1 MRDHYS
7 SCTKIL
13 YVAFSGIVFCISI
26 LIYNSSAFTSL
37 IGEKVREGER
47 SLPYSFIAS
56 GGQVGLLI
64 VGSAGSYIGV
74 AYTWD
79 YLFQLI
85 GMLSLC
91 WVYTLYKM
99 DKSYRTEIYDKAELA
114 EKAVEAERPDLC
126 RKAVIAMM
134 ITHLTSNNCF
144 FIMFN
149 WLPAYFHSHWP
160 EQSPSIYSSIPWSLR
175 HRCKV

>member
-1 MRDHYS
+1 M
-7 SCTKIL
+7 
-13 YVAFSGIVFCISI
+13 
-26 LIYNSSAFTSL
+26 
-37 IGEKVREGER
+37 REGER